1 MIGTLTGVLIE
12 LNPPEL
18 IIDVQGVGYEVMAP
32 MTTIYQLPL
41 VGNLVKL
48 YIYQVIREDAI
59 LLFGFL
65 DLQDKS
71 MFKLLLKV
79 NGIGPKIALAILSAQ
94 TCQEIVEHV
103 TAENARAL
111 SAVPGIGKK
120 TAERVII
127 ELKDK
132 IEKFSTVF
140 LAAGD
145 KNNKEKSKVVLAR
158 SPAKEEAISGL
169 VSLGYKLAEAQK
181 TVQAIYQIDLSSTDL
196 IRLALKKSI

>member
-1 MIGTLTGVLIE
+1 MIGMLTGVLRE

-18 IIDVQGVGYEVMAP
+18 LIDVQGVGYEVMAP
-32 MTTIYQLPL
+32 MTTVYQLPL
-41 VGNLVKL
+41 VGQTIQL
-48 YIYQVIREDAI
+48 YVYQVIREDAN

-65 DLQDKS
+65 DKADKD

-79 NGIGPKIALAILSAQ
+79 NGVGPKIALAMLSAQ
-94 TCQEIVEHV
+94 TTDEMMSNVL
-103 TAENARAL
+103 TENIQAI

-132 IEKFSTVF
+132 IEKLSGQT
-140 LAAGD
+140 A
-145 KNNKEKSKVVLAR
+145 KSKIVLTR

-169 VSLGYKLAEAQK
+169 VSLGYKLPEAQR
-181 TVQAIYQIDLSSTDL
+181 TIQAIYQSELSSTDL
-196 IRLALKKSI
+196 IRLALKKGL

>member
-1 MIGTLTGVLIE
+1 MIGMLTGVLRE

-18 IIDVQGVGYEVMAP
+18 LIDVQGVGYEVMAP
-32 MTTIYQLPL
+32 MTTVYQLPL
-41 VGNLVKL
+41 VGQTIQL
-48 YIYQVIREDAI
+48 YVYQVIREDAN

-65 DLQDKS
+65 DKADKD

-79 NGIGPKIALAILSAQ
+79 NGVGPKIALAMLSAQ
-94 TCQEIVEHV
+94 TTDEMMSNVL
-103 TAENARAL
+103 TENIRAI

-132 IEKFSTVF
+132 IEKLSGQT
-140 LAAGD
+140 A
-145 KNNKEKSKVVLAR
+145 KSKIVLTR

-169 VSLGYKLAEAQK
+169 VSLGYKLPEAQR
-181 TVQAIYQIDLSSTDL
+181 TIQAIYQSELSSTDL
-196 IRLALKKSI
+196 IRLALKKGL

>member
-1 MIGTLTGVLIE
+1 MIGTLSGILSE

-18 IIDVQGVGYEVMAP
+18 ILDVQGVGYEIMAP
-32 MTTIYQLPL
+32 MTTVYQLPL
-41 VGNLVKL
+41 VGQTVKL
-48 YIYQVIREDAI
+48 HIYQVVREDAH

-94 TCQEIVEHV
+94 TTQEIIDNVLQ
-103 TAENARAL
+103 ENTRAI

-127 ELKDK
+127 ELRDKVDKFFKDSNMSPQL
-132 IEKFSTVF
+132 ST
-140 LAAGD
+140 D
-145 KNNKEKSKVVLAR
+145 KTKMVLMR
-158 SPAKEEAISGL
+158 SQPKQEAISGL
-169 VSLGYKLAEAQK
+169 VSLGYKLPEAQK
-181 TVQAIYQIDLSSTDL
+181 VVQLIYQDDLSSSDL
-196 IRLALKKSI
+196 IRLALKKGL